1 MPPALL
7 LTQCLQEDFVGAL
20 GPHEP
25 LPNALHIGPAESLRL
40 LGRDPAVGPLSAL
53 MHWARAQPPAALAL
67 LHIRDAHDPAD
78 PQQAA
83 HLRYFGEHCV
93 AGSPGAALVLE
104 LDRGAGEQEA
114 SVSALTLNDFVGTD
128 LQERIAALR
137 PARAAVIGVW
147 TDAKVSFL
155 LYELATRCGITE
167 LATCSALTASV
178 SRSQHLAALDQLRR
192 ILGVHV
198 FDSVGELCAWLVPGG
213 PEIAL
218 PPLPEGPLPKL
229 EGEALEGEPL
239 EGEDLLLAGAL
250 YREASRLRL
259 SPIGGG
265 FSGARVFRAQAWDS
279 LGHALAPTVLKLGPR
294 ETIAT
299 ERRAFEQ
306 VEGILGNDAPSVRG
320 FVESGQRGALK
331 YAFAA
336 MGSGEVRTFKSLYE
350 EGLPLPQVE
359 ALLERVFEGI
369 LGRFAAAA
377 QAEPLPLLKHYT
389 FELRWAPG
397 VRRRVRELLG
407 EEPGERLTLP
417 DGSEGAHPAR
427 VYEQDIAELDRAL
440 GVIHSVAWIHG
451 DLNGA
456 NILRDG
462 QGNAWLIDW
471 FHAQRGHA
479 IRDLLKLE
487 NDLLYLATPLAD
499 EAELVQAVR
508 LSGALRAVRDLRA
521 PLPPLPPQVQ
531 LPVLRRAWAVLSLLR
546 ARVAV
551 LVGDDRDPAQVRIG
565 LLRYAVHTLGFDEAS
580 PLQRRWALYAA
591 AGHADDLLA
600 AAARA
605 RRLRVDWIEHPLG
618 ERLGLTLCP
627 GRADRQ
633 RDLEAD
639 LADLVEQESASHLLC
654 LLPQAELEAVG
665 VAALPARARAHGLEV
680 RQHPIRDQGVPD
692 PGELRQTL
700 DWLSAAAQAGGRVVV
715 HCLGGLGRSGL
726 VAACALIDAG
736 LEPTEA
742 IAVVR
747 SSRDPRAVESREQE
761 DFVRNW
767 PPGSPLDRS
776 NLLA

>member
-40 LGRDPAVGPLSAL
+40 LGRDPAVGPLASL
-53 MHWARAQPPAALAL
+53 MHWARARSPAELAL

-83 HLRYFGEHCV
+83 HLRFFGTHCL
-93 AGSPGAALVLE
+93 AGSPGARLVLD
-104 LDRGAGEQEA
+104 LDRGAGEREG

-128 LQERIAALR
+128 LQQRIAALR
-137 PARAAVIGVW
+137 PSRAAVIGVW

-192 ILGVHV
+192 VLGVHV
-198 FDSVGELCAWLVPGG
+198 FDSVGELCAWMVPGG

-218 PPLPEGPLPKL
+218 PPLPEGPLPRL
-229 EGEALEGEPL
+229 EGAPL
-239 EGEDLLLAGAL
+239 EGEDRALAGAV
-250 YREASRLRL
+250 YREAARLRL

-265 FSGARVFRAQAWDS
+265 FSGARVFRVQAWDS

-294 ETIAT
+294 EAIAT

-320 FVESGQRGALK
+320 FAESGPRGALK

-350 EGLPLPQVE
+350 EGLPLPEVE
-359 ALLERVFEGI
+359 DLLERVFEGI

-389 FELRWAPG
+389 FEARWAEG

-407 EEPGERLTLP
+407 EDPGERIPLP
-417 DGSEGAHPAR
+417 GGGEGRHPAV
-427 VYEQDIAELDRAL
+427 VYEQDLAEMDRAL
-440 GVIHSVAWIHG
+440 GVIHTVAWIHG

-462 QGNAWLIDW
+462 NGNAWLIDW

-487 NDLLYLATPLAD
+487 NDLLYLATPISD
-499 EAELVQAVR
+499 EAELVQAVQ

-531 LPVLRRAWAVLSLLR
+531 LPALRRAWSVLSLLR
-546 ARVAV
+546 ARVGA

-565 LLRYAVHTLGFDEAS
+565 LLRYAVHTMGFEEAS

-591 AGHADDLLA
+591 SGHAADLLA

-605 RRLRVDWIEHPLG
+605 RRLRVDWLAHPLG
-618 ERLGLTLCP
+618 ERIGLTLCP
-627 GRADRQ
+627 GRRDRQ

-639 LADLVEQESASHLLC
+639 LTDLVEQESASHLLC

-665 VAALPARARAHGLEV
+665 VAELLVRARAHGLQV
-680 RQHPIRDQGVPD
+680 RSHPIRDQGAPD
-692 PGELRQTL
+692 PAELRQTL
-700 DWLSAAAQAGGRVVV
+700 AWLREAVEAGGRVVV

-726 VAACALIDAG
+726 VAATALIEAG
-736 LEPTEA
+736 LAPAEA

-747 SSRDPRAVESREQE
+747 ASRDPRAIESQEQE
-761 DFVRNW
+761 DFVRSW
-767 PPGSPLDRS
+767 VRGMPLEGRIC
-776 NLLA
+776 